1 MDQWFL
7 VRQSTPKHWPRRKS
21 GSPATALAGDET
33 ERGAGFSIKGAAHRL
48 NGPIERRLKRCDKM
62 WQDVTRVILKHIET
76 YWNIL
81 KHIET
86 YWNLGRF
93 LELQIEYS
101 AAAFF
106 AALLWKISLFAF
118 KERRSLHV
126 PADKVYMQAQIRMMI
141 LLGHVFEHL
150 QASFRA
156 EIWDF
161 IRQSMQKN
169 CLKIILNRC
178 LCLVSS
184 EAASCHHA
192 NRKIKAGQFII
203 RTTGDHKHSRTFKNH
218 SSYITIAHIDQNA
231 LSLGALVFRIICV
244 QFGTSHNSWHETYRK
259 AFWILVWGAFI
270 LVILCYLNYITMF
283 GSISTI

>member
-1 MDQWFL
+1 MKQNEA
-7 VRQSTPKHWPRRKS
+7 PA
-21 GSPATALAGDET
+21 SPSKVQRTGWMAQLSADWNDVT
-33 ERGAGFSIKGAAHRL
+33 
-48 NGPIERRLKRCDKM
+48 RCDKM
-62 WQDVTRVILKHIET
+62 WQDVTRVT
-76 YWNIL
+76 L

-93 LELQIEYS
+93 LELQIESS

-141 LLGHVFEHL
+141 LLGHVFKHL

-178 LCLVSS
+178 RCLVSS

-231 LSLGALVFRIICV
+231 LSLGALVFQIICV

-270 LVILCYLNYITMF
+270 LVILCYLYYITMF